1 MHLESRAISQS
12 TLYVVA
18 TPIGNLND
26 MTPRAIEILRQAD
39 LIAAEDTRVTGHLL
53 KHFGIGTPMVS
64 LREHNERAM
73 SEKLVARMLA
83 GETIAQV
90 SDAGTPAISD
100 PGAVLVA
107 TAHAAGIRIVP
118 VAGASALTAAL
129 SAAGFLAPHALFY
142 GFLPPK
148 GSQRREALDALK
160 DLSWVTVFYEAP
172 HRLADCV
179 DDLAAV
185 FGPEREAVL
194 ARELTKTFETIR
206 RLPLGEMAQW
216 VKQDSNQQRGEA
228 VLVVDAAPPRESAD
242 IAGHDSILLPLLDEL
257 PLKQAVALAQKIT
270 GAPRN
275 ALYERAL
282 ALKKAQDD

>member
-1 MHLESRAISQS
+1 MHLEPRAISNS

-18 TPIGNLND
+18 TPIGNLGD
-26 MTPRAIEILRQAD
+26 MTPRAIEVLKQVD

-73 SEKLVARMLA
+73 ADKLVQRIKA
-83 GETIAQV
+83 GESIAQV

-107 TAHAAGIRIVP
+107 TAHAAGIAVVP
-118 VAGASALTAAL
+118 VAGPSALATAL
-129 SAAGFLAPHALFY
+129 SASGFTAPHSLFY

-148 GSQRREALDALK
+148 SNQRREALEQLK
-160 DLSWVTVFYEAP
+160 QLPWISVFYEAP
-172 HRLADCV
+172 HRIADCL
-179 DDLAAV
+179 DDMQAV

-206 RLPLGEMAQW
+206 RLPLGQLADW

-228 VLVVDAAPPRESAD
+228 VLVIDAAPAVETAS
-242 IAGHDSILLPLLDEL
+242 IAEHDHVLIPLLAEL

-275 ALYERAL
+275 ALYEHAL
-282 ALKKAQDD
+282 TLKKND

>member
-1 MHLESRAISQS
+1 MHLEPRAISNS

-18 TPIGNLND
+18 TPIGNLGD
-26 MTPRAIEILRQAD
+26 MSPRAIEVLKQVD

-73 SEKLVARMLA
+73 ADKLVQRIKA
-83 GETIAQV
+83 GESIAQV

-107 TAHAAGIRIVP
+107 TAHAAGIAVVP
-118 VAGASALTAAL
+118 VAGPSALATAL
-129 SAAGFLAPHALFY
+129 SASGFTAPHSLFY

-148 GSQRREALDALK
+148 SNQRREALEQLK
-160 DLSWVTVFYEAP
+160 QLPWISVFYEAP
-172 HRLADCV
+172 HRIADCL
-179 DDLAAV
+179 DDMQAV

-206 RLPLGEMAQW
+206 RLPLGQLADW

-228 VLVVDAAPPRESAD
+228 VLVIDAAPAVETAS
-242 IAGHDSILLPLLDEL
+242 IAEHDHVLIPLLAEL

-275 ALYERAL
+275 ALYEHAL
-282 ALKKAQDD
+282 ALKKND

>member
-1 MHLESRAISQS
+1 MHLEPRAISNS

-18 TPIGNLND
+18 TPIGNLGD
-26 MTPRAIEILRQAD
+26 MTPRAIEVLKQVD

-73 SEKLVARMLA
+73 ADKLVQRIKA
-83 GETIAQV
+83 GESIAQV

-107 TAHAAGIRIVP
+107 TAHAAGIAVVP
-118 VAGASALTAAL
+118 VAGPSALATAL
-129 SAAGFLAPHALFY
+129 SASGFTAPHSLFY

-148 GSQRREALDALK
+148 SNQRRETLEQLK
-160 DLSWVTVFYEAP
+160 QLPWISVFYEAP
-172 HRLADCV
+172 HRIADCL
-179 DDLAAV
+179 DDLQAV

-206 RLPLGEMAQW
+206 RLPLGQLADW

-228 VLVVDAAPPRESAD
+228 VLVIDAAPAVETAS
-242 IAGHDSILLPLLDEL
+242 IAEHDHVLIPLLAEL
-257 PLKQAVALAQKIT
+257 PLKQAVSLAQKIT

-275 ALYERAL
+275 ALYEHAL
-282 ALKKAQDD
+282 ALKKND

>member
-1 MHLESRAISQS
+1 MHLEPRAISNS

-18 TPIGNLND
+18 TPIGNLGD
-26 MTPRAIEILRQAD
+26 MTPRAIEVLKQVD

-73 SEKLVARMLA
+73 ADKLVQRIKA
-83 GETIAQV
+83 GESIAQV

-107 TAHAAGIRIVP
+107 TAHAAGIAVVP
-118 VAGASALTAAL
+118 VAGPSALATAL
-129 SAAGFLAPHALFY
+129 SASGFTAPHSLFY

-148 GSQRREALDALK
+148 SNQRREALEQLK
-160 DLSWVTVFYEAP
+160 QLPWISVFYEAP
-172 HRLADCV
+172 HRIADCL
-179 DDLAAV
+179 DDMQAV

-206 RLPLGEMAQW
+206 RLPLGQLADW

-228 VLVVDAAPPRESAD
+228 VLVIDAAPAVETAS
-242 IAGHDSILLPLLDEL
+242 IAEHDHVLIPLLAEL
-257 PLKQAVALAQKIT
+257 PLKQAVSLAQKIT

-275 ALYERAL
+275 ALYEHAL
-282 ALKKAQDD
+282 TLKKND

>member
-1 MHLESRAISQS
+1 MHLEPRAMSNS

-18 TPIGNLND
+18 TPIGNLGD
-26 MTPRAIEILRQAD
+26 MTPRAIEVLKQVD

-73 SEKLVARMLA
+73 ADKLVQRIKA
-83 GETIAQV
+83 GESIAQV

-107 TAHAAGIRIVP
+107 TAHAAGIAVVP
-118 VAGASALTAAL
+118 VAGPSALATAL
-129 SAAGFLAPHALFY
+129 SASGFTAPHSLFY

-148 GSQRREALDALK
+148 SNQRREALEQLK
-160 DLSWVTVFYEAP
+160 QLPWISVFYEAP
-172 HRLADCV
+172 HRIADCL
-179 DDLAAV
+179 DDMQAV

-206 RLPLGEMAQW
+206 RLPLGQLADW

-228 VLVVDAAPPRESAD
+228 VLVIDAAPAVETAS
-242 IAGHDSILLPLLDEL
+242 IAEHDHVLIPLLAEL
-257 PLKQAVALAQKIT
+257 PLKQAVSLAQKIT

-275 ALYERAL
+275 ALYEHAL
-282 ALKKAQDD
+282 TLKKND

>member
-1 MHLESRAISQS
+1 MHLEPRAISNS

-18 TPIGNLND
+18 TPIGNLGD
-26 MTPRAIEILRQAD
+26 MTPRAIEVLKQVD

-73 SEKLVARMLA
+73 ADKLVQRIKA
-83 GETIAQV
+83 GESIAQV

-107 TAHAAGIRIVP
+107 TAHAAGIAVVP
-118 VAGASALTAAL
+118 VAGPSALATAL
-129 SAAGFLAPHALFY
+129 SASGFAAPHSLFY

-148 GSQRREALDALK
+148 SNQRREALEQLK
-160 DLSWVTVFYEAP
+160 QLPWISVFYEAP
-172 HRLADCV
+172 HRIADCL
-179 DDLAAV
+179 DDMQAV

-206 RLPLGEMAQW
+206 RLPLGQLADW

-228 VLVVDAAPPRESAD
+228 VLVIDAAPAVETAS
-242 IAGHDSILLPLLDEL
+242 IAEHDHVLIPLLAEL

-275 ALYERAL
+275 ALYEHAL
-282 ALKKAQDD
+282 TLKKND

>member
-1 MHLESRAISQS
+1 M
-12 TLYVVA
+12 VA

-26 MTPRAIEILRQAD
+26 MTPRAVEVLKQAD

-73 SEKLVARMLA
+73 AEKLIARIAA

-107 TAHAAGIRIVP
+107 SAHAAGIPVIP
-118 VAGASALTAAL
+118 VAGASALATAL
-129 SAAGFLAPHALFY
+129 SACGFTAPHAFFY

-148 GSQRREALDALK
+148 SNQRREALAPLK
-160 DLSWVTVFYEAP
+160 DLPWITVFYEAP
-172 HRLADCV
+172 HRIADCL
-179 DDLAAV
+179 DDLVAV
-185 FGPEREAVL
+185 YGPDREAVL

-206 RLPLGEMAQW
+206 RLPLGELASW
-216 VKQDSNQQRGEA
+216 VKSDSNQQRGEA
-228 VLVVDAAPPRESAD
+228 VVVVDAAPEAD
-242 IAGHDSILLPLLDEL
+242 TSDITEHDHVLLTLLTDL
-257 PLKQAVALAQKIT
+257 PLKQAVSLAQKIT

-282 ALKKAQDD
+282 ALKKTD

>member
-1 MHLESRAISQS
+1 MHLEPRAISNS

-18 TPIGNLND
+18 TPIGNLGD
-26 MTPRAIEILRQAD
+26 MTPRAIEVLKQVD

-73 SEKLVARMLA
+73 ADKLVQRIKA
-83 GETIAQV
+83 GESIAQV

-107 TAHAAGIRIVP
+107 TAHAAGIAVVP
-118 VAGASALTAAL
+118 VAGPSALATAL
-129 SAAGFLAPHALFY
+129 SASGFTAPHSLFY

-148 GSQRREALDALK
+148 SNQRREALEQLK
-160 DLSWVTVFYEAP
+160 QLPWISVFYEAP
-172 HRLADCV
+172 HRIADCL
-179 DDLAAV
+179 DDMQAV

-206 RLPLGEMAQW
+206 RLPLGQLADW

-228 VLVVDAAPPRESAD
+228 VLVIDAAPAVETAS
-242 IAGHDSILLPLLDEL
+242 IAEHDHVLIPLLAEL
-257 PLKQAVALAQKIT
+257 PLKQAVSLAQKIT

-275 ALYERAL
+275 SLYEHAL
-282 ALKKAQDD
+282 ALKKND